1 MLKVES
7 KTYKTSKFIRKY
19 GITLQKMSEKYGV
32 STGYLRILHASDEL
46 HAFIEEQE
54 KEKVEIK

>member
-1 MLKVES
+1 MA
-7 KTYKTSKFIRKY
+7 KTRNGNKTSRFIREYGLTLHQIATKY
-19 GITLQKMSEKYGV
+19 NMNS
-32 STGYLRILHASDEL
+32 GYLYTLHLKGEL